1 MARLISL
8 VSGGHQIPTRVV
20 ENYRIDYW
28 FSKCARRTPSG
39 SVNFPGNP
47 WIDFCN
53 GYFEIYV
60 FLNSSNFGF

>member
-8 VSGGHQIPTRVV
+8 VFEDLQTRTRVD
-20 ENYRIDYW
+20 ENYRIDCW
-28 FSKCARRTPSG
+28 FSKYALRTPSG
-39 SVNFPGNP
+39 SANFPGDP

-60 FLNSSNFGF
+60 FLN